1 MINKLAST
9 LDLSFKVPDTEKKTA
24 QQAIE
29 SFFSTIN
36 ALSIAKDHL
45 DILHSPLKKAQ
56 EIPAETL
63 YEFRGKFNRFRSQ
76 VKKNFMQV
84 KSHAFEALNKLNYFS
99 TDTHCTE
106 LISAFKEGM
115 DDVINAATKLLEAL
129 DDYKVDDFKDKVV
142 IAMDNIKKE
151 SAQLENL
158 IRDRI
163 IDHIKQNIIGESWM
177 TDSDEVKKLEE
188 KIPTVIDIYQNL
200 NKLKNEKD
208 NLIPQNQ
215 KKPQSLNF
223 SDSQRVFYPQ
233 DARGEGKIAT

>member
-9 LDLSFKVPDTEKKTA
+9 LNMSFKVSDTEKETA
-24 QQAIE
+24 QSAIE

-36 ALSIAKDHL
+36 SLSIAKDHL
-45 DILHSPLKKAQ
+45 DILYSPLKKAQ
-56 EIPAETL
+56 EIPSDTL
-63 YEFRGKFNRFRSQ
+63 VEYRGKLNRFRSQ

-84 KSHAFEALNKLNYFS
+84 KTHAFEALNRLNYFS
-99 TDTHCTE
+99 TDTHCAE

-115 DDVINAATKLLEAL
+115 DDVMNAATKLLEAL

-142 IAMDNIKKE
+142 IGIENIKKE

-177 TDSDEVKKLEE
+177 TDSDEPKTLEE
-188 KIPTVIDIYQNL
+188 KIPTVIDIYNNL
-200 NKLKNEKD
+200 NKLRNEKD
-208 NLIPQNQ
+208 NQVPQVQ

-223 SDSQRVFYPQ
+223 SDSGRVFYPQ